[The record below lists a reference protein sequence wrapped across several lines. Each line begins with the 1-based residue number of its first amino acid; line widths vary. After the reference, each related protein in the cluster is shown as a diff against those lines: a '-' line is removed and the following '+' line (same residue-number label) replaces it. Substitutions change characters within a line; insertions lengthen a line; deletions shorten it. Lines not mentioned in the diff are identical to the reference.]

1 MNIHILVDNDTYIRD
16 VDLAQEFPNSSFPPN
31 TPEDQ
36 LPPGVK
42 NCRIPPIPN
51 NPYAQFYLSEPRLA
65 EGVWTKVWESEQL
78 PEYQIQ
84 QVKQNKFDEIRIIR
98 DELMSKFDWRYQR
111 YNRETRLGLP
121 TSDSIEKL
129 DEYMQELADITTA
142 PDPFNITWPLQ
153 P

>member
-1 MNIHILVDNDTYIRD
+1 MNIHILVDNDTYMRD

-36 LPPGVK
+36 LPTGVK
-42 NCRIPPIPN
+42 NCLIPPVPY
-51 NPYAQFYLSEPRLA
+51 NPYAQFYLSEPRLIA
-65 EGVWTKVWESEQL
+65 GIWTKVWQSEQL
-78 PEYQIQ
+78 PDYQIQ
-84 QVKQNKFDEIRIIR
+84 QIKQNKLDEIRIIR

-111 YNRETRLGLP
+111 YNREARLGLP

-129 DEYMQELADITTA
+129 DEYMQALADITTT
-142 PDPFNITWPLQ
+142 PDPFNITWPPQ